1 MQKDLGR
8 IQHGDHHAMT
18 IDPPGCKIT
27 GLQKLLMR
35 FKRMIA
41 LPPTASPKEK
51 RSIPAVIKNLC

>member
-1 MQKDLGR
+1 
-8 IQHGDHHAMT
+8 MT